1 MIRNYFKTA
10 LRSLLKN
17 KGFTFINILGLALGL
32 AICLLITFYV
42 VDELSYDRYNT
53 YHERI
58 YRVNTDLKYSGTLT
72 EYAITAIPVANV
84 LKTEF
89 PEVET
94 AVRITPALNI
104 RFKKGDEIV
113 REDGATF
120 YSEPNIFDVFTL
132 PLLSG
137 DAKTAL
143 KEPNSVVITE
153 SIAQKYFNRTNV
165 VGQTL
170 FLVTSGASFKIT
182 GVMKNMPAQ
191 SHFRANFLLATDH
204 PINNDAPWNRLTAF
218 ATYVLLKPN
227 ANISQLESKLNAEMQ
242 KGLKGSSTMNYS
254 KFSSGGNYFKLSLI
268 PVTDIHL
275 KSNRV
280 MELGTNGN
288 GQYVYIF
295 SAVAIFILLLACI
308 NFMNLSTARS
318 ANRAREVGVRKVLG
332 SSRKHLIFQ
341 FLAESLI
348 VTFVAAIIAVLTALI
363 LLPLFNHL
371 SNKQLAIN
379 LQTIT
384 WLLPALLS
392 IVIIVGVLAGSYP
405 AFFLSAFQPI
415 NVLKGKIS
423 MGFKGGTFRSTLV
436 VFQFSISIFLV
447 IGTLVIY
454 NQLNYIQNKDLGFN
468 RNQVLILNNVNTLEH
483 PELLKQQIKQL
494 PGVVNATL
502 TSFLP
507 TANNKILNYVS
518 PGEKRGQSTQFWKID
533 EDYLNTMGMQ
543 IKAGRG
549 FSWQFKT
556 DSTAMVINE
565 TAAKVFGYGNDAIG
579 KTITTGMAK
588 DLKKYHVIGVVKDFN
603 FSSLRNNVTPLV
615 MTLDNDWLARLSIRV
630 NTQNLPALM
639 SGIEK
644 TWKTIAPNE
653 HFDYSFM
660 DADFDAL
667 YRTEQRMG
675 QLFILF
681 TGLAIAIACLGLFG
695 LAAYAAEQRNREIG
709 IRKVLG
715 ASITTIVTM
724 LSRDFVR
731 LVVISFVIAAPLAW
745 LTMSKWLQSFA
756 YRQNIQWWVVILAGM
771 GAVLIAFATI
781 SLQSFRAASGN
792 PVESLRNGD

>member
-1 MIRNYFKTA
+1 MLRNYFKTA

-17 KGFTFINILGLALGL
+17 KGFTFINIIGLALGL

-42 VDELSYDRYNT
+42 TDELSYDQYNVK
-53 YHERI
+53 HERI
-58 YRVNTDLKYSGTLT
+58 YRVNTDLKFSGTLT

-84 LKTEF
+84 LKTEC

-94 AVRITPALNI
+94 AVRVTPALNI

-113 REDGATF
+113 REDGTTF

-143 KEPNSVVITE
+143 KEPNTVVIAE
-153 SIAQKYFNRTNV
+153 SMAKKYFNRSNV
-165 VGQTL
+165 IGQTL
-170 FLVTSGASFKIT
+170 FLVTSGTSLKIT
-182 GVMKNMPAQ
+182 GVMKDMPVQ

-227 ANISQLESKLNAEMQ
+227 ANINRLESKLNAEMQ
-242 KGLKGSSTMNYS
+242 EGLKGSSTMNYS
-254 KFSSGGNYFKLSLI
+254 KFRSGGNYFKLSLM

-275 KSNRV
+275 KSNRI
-280 MELGTNGN
+280 MELGANGN
-288 GQYVYIF
+288 SQYVYIF

-318 ANRAREVGVRKVLG
+318 ASRAREVGVRKVLG

-348 VTFVAAIIAVLTALI
+348 ITFVAAVIAVFAAWA

-371 SNKQLAIN
+371 SNKQLVIN
-379 LQTIT
+379 AQTAT

-392 IVIIVGVLAGSYP
+392 IVVIVGVLAGSYP

-423 MGFKGGTFRSTLV
+423 TGFKGGTFRSTLV

-454 NQLNYIQNKDLGFN
+454 NQLNYIQNKNLGFN

-483 PELLKQQIKQL
+483 PELLKQEIKKL
-494 PGVVNATL
+494 PGVINATL

-507 TANNKILNYVS
+507 TANNKVLNYVS
-518 PGEKRGQSTQFWKID
+518 PGGKEGQSTQFWKID
-533 EDYLNTMGMQ
+533 EDYISTMGMQ
-543 IKAGRG
+543 IKNGRG
-549 FSWQFKT
+549 FSGEFRT

-579 KTITTGMAK
+579 KTINTGTAK

-603 FSSLRNNVTPLV
+603 FSSLHDNVTPLV
-615 MTLDNDWLARLSIRV
+615 MVLDNDWLARLSIRI
-630 NTQNLPALM
+630 NTHNLPILM
-639 SGIEK
+639 TGIEK

-653 HFDYSFM
+653 HFEYSFM

-675 QLFILF
+675 QLFIIF

-715 ASITTIVTM
+715 ASIAAIVTM
-724 LSRDFVR
+724 LSKDFVR
-731 LVVISFVIAAPLAW
+731 LVAMSFLIAAPLAW
-745 LTMSKWLQSFA
+745 LTMNKWLQGFA
-756 YRQNIQWWVVILAGM
+756 YRQDIQWWVVILAGA
-771 GAVLIAFATI
+771 GAVVIAFVTI
-781 SLQSFRAASGN
+781 SLQSFRAAAAN
-792 PVESLRNGD
+792 PVESLRVSD

>member
-10 LRSLLKN
+10 FRSLLKN

-53 YHERI
+53 KHERV
-58 YRVNTDLKYSGTLT
+58 YRVNTDLKFSGTLT

-84 LKTEF
+84 LKTEC

-113 REDGATF
+113 REDGSTF

-143 KEPNSVVITE
+143 KEPNTVVIAE
-153 SIAQKYFNRTNV
+153 SMAQKYFNRVNV

-170 FLVTSGASFKIT
+170 FLVTSSTPLKIT
-182 GVMKNMPAQ
+182 GVMKDMPVQ
-191 SHFRANFLLATDH
+191 SHFRANFLLSAG
-204 PINNDAPWNRLTAF
+204 PVSNDAPWNRLTAF

-227 ANISQLESKLNAEMQ
+227 SNVPRLESKLNAVMKE
-242 KGLKGSSTMNYS
+242 GLKGSSTMNYS
-254 KFSSGGNYFKLSLI
+254 KFTAGGNYFKLSLM

-280 MELGTNGN
+280 MELGANGN
-288 GQYVYIF
+288 SQYVYIF
-295 SAVAIFILLLACI
+295 AAVAIFILLLACI

-332 SSRKHLIFQ
+332 SSRSHLIFQ

-348 VTFVAAIIAVLTALI
+348 VTFAAAVIAILAAWA

-379 LQTIT
+379 AQTAT
-384 WLLPALLS
+384 WILPALLS
-392 IVIIVGVLAGSYP
+392 IVIIVGILAGSYP

-423 MGFKGGTFRSTLV
+423 TGFKGGAFRSTLV

-483 PELLKQQIKQL
+483 PELLKQEIKKL

-507 TANNKILNYVS
+507 TANNKVLNYVS
-518 PGEKRGQSTQFWKID
+518 PGEKQEGQSTQFWKID
-533 EDYLNTMGMQ
+533 EDYIGTMGMQ
-543 IKAGRG
+543 MKTGRG
-549 FSWQFKT
+549 FSGEFRT

-565 TAAKVFGYGNDAIG
+565 TAAKVFGYGDNANG
-579 KTITTGMAK
+579 KTITTGTAK

-603 FSSLRNNVTPLV
+603 FSSLRDNVTPLV

-630 NTQNLPALM
+630 NTHNLPALM
-639 SGIEK
+639 AGIEK

-675 QLFILF
+675 QLFITF
-681 TGLAIAIACLGLFG
+681 TGLAIVIACLGLFG

-715 ASITTIVTM
+715 ASITAIVTM
-724 LSRDFVR
+724 LSKDFVK
-731 LVVISFVIAAPLAW
+731 LVIISFAIAAPLAW
-745 LTMSKWLQSFA
+745 LTMNKWLQGFA
-756 YRQNIQWWVVILAGM
+756 YRQNIQWWMVILAGS
-771 GAVLIAFATI
+771 GAILIAFATI
-781 SLQSFRAASGN
+781 SLQSFRAAAAN
-792 PVESLRNGD
+792 PVQSLRDGD

>member
-1 MIRNYFKTA
+1 MIGNYFKTA

-53 YHERI
+53 KYERI
-58 YRVNTDLKYSGTLT
+58 YRVNTDLKFSGTLT
-72 EYAITAIPVANV
+72 QYAITAIPVANV
-84 LKTEF
+84 LKTEC
-89 PEVET
+89 PEVEN
-94 AVRITPALNI
+94 AVRVTPALNI

-113 REDGATF
+113 REDGTTF
-120 YSEPNIFDVFTL
+120 YSEPNIFEVFTL

-143 KEPNSVVITE
+143 KEPNTVVIAE
-153 SIAQKYFNRTNV
+153 SMAKKYFNRINV

-170 FLVTSGASFKIT
+170 FLVTSGTSLKIT
-182 GVMKNMPAQ
+182 GVMKDMPVQ
-191 SHFRANFLLATDH
+191 SHFKANFFLAAS
-204 PINNDAPWNRLTAF
+204 PVNNDAPWNRLTAF

-227 ANISQLESKLNAEMQ
+227 TNISRLESKLNAEMQ
-242 KGLKGSSTMNYS
+242 EGLKGSSSMNYS
-254 KFSSGGNYFKLSLI
+254 KFTAGGNYFKLSLM

-280 MELGTNGN
+280 MELGANGN
-288 GQYVYIF
+288 SLYIYIF
-295 SAVAIFILLLACI
+295 GAVAVFILLLACI

-332 SSRKHLIFQ
+332 SSRSHLIFQ

-348 VTFVAAIIAVLTALI
+348 VTFVAAIIALLTAWA
-363 LLPLFNHL
+363 LLSLFNHL

-379 LQTIT
+379 GQTLI
-384 WLLPALLS
+384 WLFPALLS
-392 IVIIVGVLAGSYP
+392 IVMVIGILAGSYP

-415 NVLKGKIS
+415 NVLKGKVS
-423 MGFKGGTFRSTLV
+423 TGFKGAAFRSTLV

-468 RNQVLILNNVNTLEH
+468 RNQVLVLNNVNTLEH
-483 PELLKQQIKQL
+483 PELLKQEIKKL

-507 TANNKILNYVS
+507 TANNKVLNYVS
-518 PGEKRGQSTQFWKID
+518 PGGKEGQSTQFWKID
-533 EDYLNTMGMQ
+533 EDYISTMGMQ
-543 IKAGRG
+543 MKTGRG
-549 FSWQFKT
+549 FSGEFRT

-565 TAAKVFGYGNDAIG
+565 TAANVFGYSNDAIG
-579 KTITTGMAK
+579 KTITTGTATN
-588 DLKKYHVIGVVKDFN
+588 LKKYHVIGVVKDFN
-603 FSSLRNNVTPLV
+603 FSSLRDNVTPLV

-630 NTQNLPALM
+630 NTHNLPSLM
-639 SGIEK
+639 TRIEK

-660 DADFDAL
+660 DVDFDAL

-715 ASITTIVTM
+715 ASITAIVTM
-724 LSRDFVR
+724 LSKDFVK
-731 LVVISFVIAAPLAW
+731 LVIISFAIATPLAW
-745 LTMSKWLQSFA
+745 LTMNKWLQGFA
-756 YRQNIQWWVVILAGM
+756 YRQNIQWWVVISAGS
-771 GAVLIAFATI
+771 GAVFIALATI
-781 SLQSFRAASGN
+781 SLQSFRAAAAN
-792 PVESLRNGD
+792 PVESLRSGD

>member
-17 KGFTFINILGLALGL
+17 KVFTFINILGLALGL

-42 VDELSYDRYNT
+42 IDELSYDRYNT
-53 YHERI
+53 KYERI
-58 YRVNTDLKYSGTLT
+58 YRVNTDLKFSGTLT
-72 EYAITAIPVANV
+72 QYAITAIPVANV
-84 LKTEF
+84 LKAEC

-132 PLLSG
+132 PLLLG

-143 KEPNSVVITE
+143 KEPNTVVIAE
-153 SIAQKYFNRTNV
+153 SMAKKYFDRTDV

-170 FLVTSGASFKIT
+170 FLVTSGTSLKIT
-182 GVMKNMPAQ
+182 GVMKDMPVQ
-191 SHFRANFLLATDH
+191 SHFRANFLLAASQV
-204 PINNDAPWNRLTAF
+204 NNDAPWNRLTAF

-227 ANISQLESKLNAEMQ
+227 TNISRLEAKLNTEMQ
-242 KGLKGSSTMNYS
+242 EGLKGLSSMDYS
-254 KFSSGGNYFKLSLI
+254 KFKKGGNYFKLSLM

-280 MELGTNGN
+280 MELGANGN

-295 SAVAIFILLLACI
+295 AAVAVFILLLACI

-332 SSRKHLIFQ
+332 SSRSHLIFQ

-348 VTFVAAIIAVLTALI
+348 VTFVAAIIAVLAAWA

-379 LQTIT
+379 GQTLI
-384 WLLPALLS
+384 WLFPALLS
-392 IVIIVGVLAGSYP
+392 IVMVVGILAGSYP

-415 NVLKGKIS
+415 NVLKGKVS
-423 MGFKGGTFRSTLV
+423 TGFKGGAFRSTLV

-468 RNQVLILNNVNTLEH
+468 RNQVLILDNVNTLEH
-483 PELLKQQIKQL
+483 PELLKQEIKKL

-507 TANNKILNYVS
+507 TANNKVLNYVS
-518 PGEKRGQSTQFWKID
+518 PGGKEGQSTQFWKID
-533 EDYLNTMGMQ
+533 EDYISTMGMQ
-543 IKAGRG
+543 MKAGRG
-549 FSWQFKT
+549 FSGEFRT

-565 TAAKVFGYGNDAIG
+565 TAAKVFGYDNDAIG
-579 KTITTGMAK
+579 KTITTGTVTNQ
-588 DLKKYHVIGVVKDFN
+588 KKYHVIGVIKDFN
-603 FSSLRNNVTPLV
+603 FSSLRDNVTPLV
-615 MTLDNDWLARLSIRV
+615 MTLDNDWLARLSVRI
-630 NTQNLPALM
+630 NTHNLPTLM
-639 SGIEK
+639 SHIEK

-675 QLFILF
+675 QLFITF
-681 TGLAIAIACLGLFG
+681 TGLAIVIACLGLFG

-715 ASITTIVTM
+715 ASITVIVTM
-724 LSRDFVR
+724 LSKDFVK
-731 LVVISFVIAAPLAW
+731 LVIISFAIAAPLAW
-745 LTMSKWLQSFA
+745 LTMNKWLQGFA
-756 YRQNIQWWVVILAGM
+756 YRQNIQWWVMMLAGS
-771 GAVLIAFATI
+771 GAVFIALATI
-781 SLQSFRAASGN
+781 SLQSFRAAAAN
-792 PVESLRNGD
+792 PVESLRDGD

>member
-53 YHERI
+53 KHERI
-58 YRVNTDLKYSGTLT
+58 YRVNTDLKFSGTLT

-84 LKTEF
+84 LKTKY

-137 DAKTAL
+137 DTKTAL
-143 KEPNSVVITE
+143 KEPNSVVIAE
-153 SIAQKYFNRTNV
+153 SMAKKYFNRTNV
-165 VGQTL
+165 LGQTL
-170 FLVTSGASFKIT
+170 LLVTTGASLKIT
-182 GVMKNMPAQ
+182 GIMKDMPAQ

-227 ANISQLESKLNAEMQ
+227 ASISHLESKLNAEMQ
-242 KGLKGSSTMNYS
+242 DGLKGSSTMNYS
-254 KFSSGGNYFKLSLI
+254 KFTSGGNYFKLSLI

-280 MELGTNGN
+280 MELGANGN
-288 GQYVYIF
+288 SQYVYIF

-348 VTFVAAIIAVLTALI
+348 VTFVAAVIAVFAAWA

-379 LQTIT
+379 MQTIT

-392 IVIIVGVLAGSYP
+392 IVVIVGVLAGSYP

-415 NVLKGKIS
+415 NVLKGKVS
-423 MGFKGGTFRSTLV
+423 TGFKGGAFRSTLV

-483 PELLKQQIKQL
+483 PELLKQEIKRL

-507 TANNKILNYVS
+507 TANNKVLNYVS
-518 PGEKRGQSTQFWKID
+518 PGEKEGQSTQFWKID
-533 EDYLNTMGMQ
+533 EDYINTMGMQ
-543 IKAGRG
+543 MKNGRG
-549 FSWQFKT
+549 FSGEFKT

-579 KTITTGMAK
+579 KTITTGTPK

-603 FSSLRNNVTPLV
+603 FSSLRDNVTPLV
-615 MTLDNDWLARLSIRV
+615 MALDNDWLARLSIRV
-630 NTQNLPALM
+630 NTHNLPALM
-639 SGIEK
+639 AQIEK
-644 TWKTIAPNE
+644 TWKTIVPNE

-660 DADFDAL
+660 DVDFDAL

-675 QLFILF
+675 QLFVLF

-715 ASITTIVTM
+715 ASIAAIVTM
-724 LSRDFVR
+724 LSKDFVR
-731 LVVISFVIAAPLAW
+731 LVIISFVIAAPLAW
-745 LTMSKWLQSFA
+745 LTMNKWLQGFA
-756 YRQNIQWWVVILAGM
+756 YRQDIQWWVVILAGA
-771 GAVLIAFATI
+771 GAVVIAFATI
-781 SLQSFRAASGN
+781 SLQSFRAASAN
-792 PVESLRNGD
+792 PVESLRVSD

>member
-17 KGFTFINILGLALGL
+17 KVFTFINILGLALGL

-42 VDELSYDRYNT
+42 IDELSYDRYNT
-53 YHERI
+53 KYERI
-58 YRVNTDLKYSGTLT
+58 YRVNTDLKFSGTLT
-72 EYAITAIPVANV
+72 QYAITAIPVANV
-84 LKTEF
+84 LKAEC

-132 PLLSG
+132 PLLLG

-143 KEPNSVVITE
+143 KEPNTVVIAE
-153 SIAQKYFNRTNV
+153 SMAKKYFDRTDV

-170 FLVTSGASFKIT
+170 FLVTSGTSLKIT
-182 GVMKNMPAQ
+182 GVMKDMPVQ
-191 SHFRANFLLATDH
+191 SHFRANFLLAASQV
-204 PINNDAPWNRLTAF
+204 NNDAPWNRLTAF

-227 ANISQLESKLNAEMQ
+227 TNISRLEAKLNTEMQ
-242 KGLKGSSTMNYS
+242 EGLKGSSSMDYS
-254 KFSSGGNYFKLSLI
+254 KFKKGGNYFKLSLM

-280 MELGTNGN
+280 MELGANGN

-295 SAVAIFILLLACI
+295 AAVAVFILLLACI

-332 SSRKHLIFQ
+332 SSRSHLIFQ

-348 VTFVAAIIAVLTALI
+348 VTFVAAIIAVLAAWA

-379 LQTIT
+379 GQTLI
-384 WLLPALLS
+384 WLFPALLS
-392 IVIIVGVLAGSYP
+392 IVMVVGILAGSYP

-415 NVLKGKIS
+415 NVLKGKVS
-423 MGFKGGTFRSTLV
+423 TGFKGGAFRSTLV

-468 RNQVLILNNVNTLEH
+468 RNQVLILDNVNTLEH
-483 PELLKQQIKQL
+483 PELLKQEIKKL

-507 TANNKILNYVS
+507 TANNKVLNYVS
-518 PGEKRGQSTQFWKID
+518 PGGKEGQSTQFWKID
-533 EDYLNTMGMQ
+533 EDYISTMGMQ
-543 IKAGRG
+543 MKAGRG
-549 FSWQFKT
+549 FSGEFRT

-565 TAAKVFGYGNDAIG
+565 TAAKVFGYDNDAIG
-579 KTITTGMAK
+579 KTITTGTVTNQ
-588 DLKKYHVIGVVKDFN
+588 KKYHVIGVIKDFN
-603 FSSLRNNVTPLV
+603 FSSLRDNVTPLV
-615 MTLDNDWLARLSIRV
+615 MTLDNDWLARLSVRI
-630 NTQNLPALM
+630 NTHNLPTLM
-639 SGIEK
+639 SHIEK

-675 QLFILF
+675 ELFITF
-681 TGLAIAIACLGLFG
+681 TGLAIVIACLGLFG

-715 ASITTIVTM
+715 ASITVIVTM
-724 LSRDFVR
+724 LSKDFVK
-731 LVVISFVIAAPLAW
+731 LVIISFAIAAPLAW
-745 LTMSKWLQSFA
+745 LTMNKWLQGFA
-756 YRQNIQWWVVILAGM
+756 YRQNIQWWVMMLAGS
-771 GAVLIAFATI
+771 GAVFIALVTI
-781 SLQSFRAASGN
+781 SLQSFRAAAAN
-792 PVESLRNGD
+792 PVESLRDGD

>member
-17 KGFTFINILGLALGL
+17 KGFTFLNILGLALGL

-42 VDELSYDRYNT
+42 VDELSYDRYNIK
-53 YHERI
+53 HDRI
-58 YRVNTDLKYSGTLT
+58 YRVNTDLKYSGTIT
-72 EYAITAIPVANV
+72 NYAITAIPVANV
-84 LKTEF
+84 LKTEC

-120 YSEPNIFDVFTL
+120 YCEPNVFDVFTL

-143 KEPNSVVITE
+143 KEPNSVVISE
-153 SIAQKYFNRTNV
+153 SIAQKYFNRSNV

-170 FLVTSGASFKIT
+170 FLVTDSTSHKIT
-182 GVMKNMPAQ
+182 GVMRDMPMQ
-191 SHFRANFLLATDH
+191 SHFRANFLLATGH
-204 PINNDAPWNRLTAF
+204 PVQNNNLWNKLTAF
-218 ATYVLLKPN
+218 ATYVLVKPN
-227 ANISQLESKLNAEMQ
+227 ANTNLLESKLNAEMQ
-242 KGLKGSSTMNYS
+242 KGLKGSSTMNYA
-254 KFSSGGNYFKLSLI
+254 KFTSGGNYFKLSLI

-280 MELGTNGN
+280 MELGANGN
-288 GQYVYIF
+288 SQYVYIF
-295 SAVAIFILLLACI
+295 AAVAVFILLLACI

-348 VTFVAAIIAVLTALI
+348 VTFAASIIAVMTAWV

-371 SNKQLAIN
+371 SNKQLVIN

-392 IVIIVGVLAGSYP
+392 LVIIVGVLAGSYP

-423 MGFKGGTFRSTLV
+423 TGFKGGAFRNTLV

-454 NQLNYIQNKDLGFN
+454 NQLNYIRNKDLGFN

-483 PELLKQQIKQL
+483 PDLLKREIKQL

-518 PGEKRGQSTQFWKID
+518 PGEKEGQSTQFWKID
-533 EDYLNTMGMQ
+533 EDYISTMGMQ
-543 IKAGRG
+543 MKTGRA
-549 FSWQFKT
+549 FSEQFKT

-565 TAAKVFGYGNDAIG
+565 TAAKIFGYGNDAIG
-579 KTITTGMAK
+579 KTITTGGAK

-603 FSSLRNNVTPLV
+603 FSSLRDNVTPLV

-630 NTQNLPALM
+630 NTHNLPALM
-639 SGIEK
+639 AQIEK
-644 TWKTIAPNE
+644 TWKAIAPNE
-653 HFDYSFM
+653 QFEYSFM
-660 DADFDAL
+660 DQDFDAL

-675 QLFILF
+675 NLFIIF
-681 TGLAIAIACLGLFG
+681 TSLSIVIACLGLFG
-695 LAAYAAEQRNREIG
+695 MAAYAAEQRNKEIG

-715 ASITTIVTM
+715 ASVSAIVRM
-724 LSRDFVR
+724 LSFDFVK
-731 LVVISFVIAAPLAW
+731 LVIISFLVAAPLAF
-745 LTMSKWLQSFA
+745 LAMHQWLQGFA
-756 YRQNIQWWVVILAGM
+756 YRQNIQWWVIVLAGA
-771 GAVLIAFATI
+771 GAVVITFVTI
-781 SLQSFRAASGN
+781 SAQSFKAAMSN
-792 PVESLRNGD
+792 PVDSLKNE

>member
-10 LRSLLKN
+10 FRSLLKN

-53 YHERI
+53 KHERV
-58 YRVNTDLKYSGTLT
+58 YRVNTDLKFSGTLT

-84 LKTEF
+84 LKTEC

-94 AVRITPALNI
+94 AVRVTPALNI

-113 REDGATF
+113 REDGSTF
-120 YSEPNIFDVFTL
+120 YSEPNIFDVFSL
-132 PLLSG
+132 PLLFG

-143 KEPNSVVITE
+143 KEPNTVVIAE
-153 SIAQKYFNRTNV
+153 SMAQKYFNRGNV

-170 FLVTSGASFKIT
+170 FLVTSNTSLKIT
-182 GVMKNMPAQ
+182 GVMKDMPVQ
-191 SHFRANFLLATDH
+191 SHFRANFLLSAG
-204 PINNDAPWNRLTAF
+204 PVSNDAPWNRLTAF
-218 ATYVLLKPN
+218 ATYLLLKPSSN
-227 ANISQLESKLNAEMQ
+227 VPRLESKLNAVMKE
-242 KGLKGSSTMNYS
+242 GLKGSSTMNYS
-254 KFSSGGNYFKLSLI
+254 KFTAGGNYFKLGLM

-280 MELGTNGN
+280 MELGANGN
-288 GQYVYIF
+288 SQYVYIF
-295 SAVAIFILLLACI
+295 AAVAVFILLLACI

-332 SSRKHLIFQ
+332 SSRSHLIFQ

-348 VTFVAAIIAVLTALI
+348 VTFTAAIIAVMAAWA

-371 SNKQLAIN
+371 SNKQLTIN
-379 LQTIT
+379 AQTIT
-384 WLLPALLS
+384 WLLPSLLT
-392 IVIIVGVLAGSYP
+392 IVIIVGILAGSYP

-423 MGFKGGTFRSTLV
+423 TGFKGGAFRSTLV

-454 NQLNYIQNKDLGFN
+454 NQLNYIRNKDLGFN

-483 PELLKQQIKQL
+483 PELLKQEIKKL
-494 PGVVNATL
+494 SGVVNATL

-507 TANNKILNYVS
+507 TANNKVLNYVS
-518 PGEKRGQSTQFWKID
+518 PGEKKEGQSTQFWKID
-533 EDYLNTMGMQ
+533 EDYIGTMGMQ
-543 IKAGRG
+543 MKTGRG
-549 FSWQFKT
+549 FSGEFRT
-556 DSTAMVINE
+556 DSTGMIINE
-565 TAAKVFGYGNDAIG
+565 TAAKVFGYGDNAIG
-579 KTITTGMAK
+579 KTVTTGIAK
-588 DLKKYHVIGVVKDFN
+588 DIKKYHVIGVVKDFN
-603 FSSLRNNVTPLV
+603 FSSLRDNVTPLV
-615 MTLDNDWLARLSIRV
+615 MALDNDWLARLSIRV
-630 NTQNLPALM
+630 NTHNLPALM
-639 SGIEK
+639 AGIEK
-644 TWKTIAPNE
+644 KWKTIAPNE

-675 QLFILF
+675 QLFITF
-681 TGLAIAIACLGLFG
+681 TSLAIVIACLGLFG
-695 LAAYAAEQRNREIG
+695 LAAYAAEQRNREIS

-715 ASITTIVTM
+715 ASITAIVTM
-724 LSRDFVR
+724 LSKDFVK
-731 LVVISFVIAAPLAW
+731 LVIISFAIAAPLAW
-745 LTMSKWLQSFA
+745 LTMNKWLQGFA
-756 YRQNIQWWVVILAGM
+756 YRQNIQWWMVILAGS
-771 GAVLIAFATI
+771 GAILIAFATI
-781 SLQSFRAASGN
+781 SIQSFRAAAAN
-792 PVESLRNGD
+792 PVQSLRDGD

>member
-42 VDELSYDRYNT
+42 IDELSYDRYNSK
-53 YHERI
+53 HDRI
-58 YRVNTDLKYSGTLT
+58 YRVNTDLKFSGTLT

-84 LKTEF
+84 LKTEC

-132 PLLSG
+132 PLLTG

-153 SIAQKYFNRTNV
+153 SIAKKYFNRVDV

-170 FLVTSGASFKIT
+170 FLVTDSTSHKIT
-182 GVMKNMPAQ
+182 GVMKDMPAQ
-191 SHFRANFLLATDH
+191 SHFRANFLLAAG
-204 PINNDAPWNRLTAF
+204 PISNDAPWNRLTAF

-227 ANISQLESKLNAEMQ
+227 TGTKNLEAKLNAAMQ

-254 KFSSGGNYFKLSLI
+254 KFTSGGNYFKLNLM

-280 MELGTNGN
+280 MELGANGN
-288 GQYVYIF
+288 GEYVYIF
-295 SAVAIFILLLACI
+295 SAVAVFILLLACI

-332 SSRKHLIFQ
+332 SSRGHLIFQ

-348 VTFVAAIIAVLTALI
+348 VTFVAAIIAVLAAWA

-379 LQTIT
+379 TQTIS

-415 NVLKGKIS
+415 NVLKGKIAT
-423 MGFKGGTFRSTLV
+423 GFKGGVFRSTLV

-454 NQLNYIQNKDLGFN
+454 NQLSYIQNKDLGFN
-468 RNQVLILNNVNTLEH
+468 RNQVLILNNVNTLGH
-483 PELLKQQIKQL
+483 PEILKQEIKQL

-507 TANNKILNYVS
+507 TANNKVLSYVS
-518 PGEKRGQSTQFWKID
+518 PGEKEGQSTQFWKID
-533 EDYLNTMGMQ
+533 EDYISTMGMQ
-543 IKAGRG
+543 MKTGRA
-549 FSWQFKT
+549 FSGEFKT
-556 DSTAMVINE
+556 DSLAMVINE
-565 TAAKVFGYGNDAIG
+565 TAAKVFGYGNNPIG
-579 KTITTGMAK
+579 KTITTGMGK
-588 DLKKYHVIGVVKDFN
+588 DVKKYHVIGVVKDFN
-603 FSSLRNNVTPLV
+603 FSSLRDNVTPLV
-615 MTLDNDWLARLSIRV
+615 MALDNDWLARLSIRV
-630 NTQNLPALM
+630 NTHNLPALM
-639 SGIEK
+639 ARIEK
-644 TWKTIAPNE
+644 TWKNIAPNE
-653 HFDYSFM
+653 HFEYSFM

-695 LAAYAAEQRNREIG
+695 LAAYAAEQRTREIG

-715 ASITTIVTM
+715 ASVAAIVGM
-724 LSRDFVR
+724 LSKDFIR
-731 LVVISFVIAAPLAW
+731 LVVISFLVAAPLAW
-745 LTMSKWLQSFA
+745 LAMSKWLQGFA
-756 YRQNIQWWVVILAGM
+756 YRDNIQWWVVLLAGA
-771 GAVLIAFATI
+771 GALFIAFATI
-781 SLQSFRAASGN
+781 GLQSFKAAGTN
-792 PVESLRNGD
+792 PVESLRSGD

>member
-53 YHERI
+53 KHERI
-58 YRVNTDLKYSGTLT
+58 YRVNTDLKFSGTLT

-84 LKTEF
+84 LKTKC

-143 KEPNSVVITE
+143 KEPNSVVIAE
-153 SIAQKYFNRTNV
+153 SIAKKYFNQTNV

-170 FLVTSGASFKIT
+170 LLVTTGTSLKIT
-182 GVMKNMPAQ
+182 GVMKDMPAQ

-218 ATYVLLKPN
+218 VTYVLLKPN
-227 ANISQLESKLNAEMQ
+227 ANINRLESKLNAEMQ
-242 KGLKGSSTMNYS
+242 NGLKGSSTMNYN
-254 KFSSGGNYFKLSLI
+254 KFASGGNYFKLSLM

-280 MELGTNGN
+280 MELGANGN
-288 GQYVYIF
+288 NQYVYIF
-295 SAVAIFILLLACI
+295 SAVAAFILLLACI

-348 VTFVAAIIAVLTALI
+348 VTFVAAIIAVFAAWA

-379 LQTIT
+379 AQTVT
-384 WLLPALLS
+384 WLLPVLLS
-392 IVIIVGVLAGSYP
+392 IVVIVGVLAGSYP

-415 NVLKGKIS
+415 HVLKGKVS
-423 MGFKGGTFRSTLV
+423 TGFKGGTFRSTLV

-483 PELLKQQIKQL
+483 PELLKQEIKRL

-507 TANNKILNYVS
+507 TANNKVLSYVS
-518 PGEKRGQSTQFWKID
+518 PGEKEGQSTQFWKID
-533 EDYLNTMGMQ
+533 EDYISTMGMQ
-543 IKAGRG
+543 MKNGRG
-549 FSWQFKT
+549 FSGEFKT

-579 KTITTGMAK
+579 KTITTGTAK
-588 DLKKYHVIGVVKDFN
+588 DLKKYHVIGVVRDFN
-603 FSSLRNNVTPLV
+603 FSSLRDNVTPLV

-630 NTQNLPALM
+630 NTHNLPALM
-639 SGIEK
+639 AQIEK

-715 ASITTIVTM
+715 ASIAAIVTM
-724 LSRDFVR
+724 LSKDFVR
-731 LVVISFVIAAPLAW
+731 LVIISFIIAAPLAW
-745 LTMSKWLQSFA
+745 LIMSKWLQGFA
-756 YRQNIQWWVVILAGM
+756 YRQDIQWWVMILAGI
-771 GAVLIAFATI
+771 GAVVIAFATI
-781 SLQSFRAASGN
+781 SLQSFRAASAN
-792 PVESLRNGD
+792 PVKSLRVSD

>member
-17 KGFTFINILGLALGL
+17 KSFTFINILGLALGL

-53 YHERI
+53 KHERI

-84 LKTEF
+84 LKTNF

-104 RFKKGDEIV
+104 RFKKGEEIV
-113 REDGATF
+113 KEDGATF
-120 YSEPNIFDVFTL
+120 YCEPNIFDVFTL
-132 PLLSG
+132 PMLAG

-153 SIAQKYFNRTNV
+153 SIAKKYFNRTNV

-170 FLVTSGASFKIT
+170 FLVTDSTSHKIT
-182 GVMKNMPAQ
+182 GVMRDMPVQ
-191 SHFRANFLLATDH
+191 SHFRANFLFATNH
-204 PINNDAPWNRLTAF
+204 PINDDAPWNRITAF

-227 ANISQLESKLNAEMQ
+227 ADAANVESKLNKELQ
-242 KGLKGSSTMNYS
+242 DGLKGSATLNYN
-254 KFSSGGNYFKLSLI
+254 KFKSSGNYFRLNLM

-332 SSRKHLIFQ
+332 SSRKHLVFQ

-348 VTFVAAIIAVLTALI
+348 VTFVAAIIAVLAAWA

-371 SNKQLAIN
+371 SNKQLTIN
-379 LQTIT
+379 LQTVT
-384 WLLPALLS
+384 WLFPALLS
-392 IVIIVGVLAGSYP
+392 IVIIVGILAGSYP

-423 MGFKGGTFRSTLV
+423 TGFKGGAFRSTLV

-454 NQLNYIQNKDLGFN
+454 NQLKYIQNKDLGFN
-468 RNQVLILNNVNTLEH
+468 RNQVVILNNVNTLDH

-507 TANNKILNYVS
+507 TANNKVLNFVS
-518 PGEKRGQSTQFWKID
+518 PGEKEGHSTQFWKID
-533 EDYLNTMGMQ
+533 KDYISTMGMRM
-543 IKAGRG
+543 KAGRG
-549 FSWQFKT
+549 FSGEFRT
-556 DSTAMVINE
+556 DSLAMVINE
-565 TAAKVFGYGNDAIG
+565 TAAKTFGYGDNPIG
-579 KTITTGMAK
+579 KTITTGMGK

-603 FSSLRNNVTPLV
+603 FSSLRDNVTPLV

-630 NTQNLPALM
+630 STHNLPALM
-639 SGIEK
+639 TRIEK

-675 QLFILF
+675 QLFTIF

-695 LAAYAAEQRNREIG
+695 LAAYAAEQRNREIS

-715 ASITTIVTM
+715 ASITSIVSM
-724 LSRDFVR
+724 LSKDFIK
-731 LVVISFVIAAPLAW
+731 LVIVSFVIATPLAW
-745 LTMSKWLQSFA
+745 IIMNKWLQGFA
-756 YRQNIQWWVVILAGM
+756 YRQNINWWVVILAGT
-771 GAVLIAFATI
+771 GAVLIAFTTI
-781 SLQSFRAASGN
+781 SLQSFRAATAN
-792 PVESLRNGD
+792 PVESLRGGD

>member
-17 KGFTFINILGLALGL
+17 KGFTFINIIGLALGL
-32 AICLLITFYV
+32 TICLLITFYV

-53 YHERI
+53 KHERV
-58 YRVNTDLKYSGTLT
+58 YRVNTDLKFSGTLT

-84 LKTEF
+84 LKTKY
-89 PEVET
+89 PEVEI

-113 REDGATF
+113 REDGTTF

-137 DAKTAL
+137 DTKTAL
-143 KEPNSVVITE
+143 KEPNTVVIAE
-153 SIAQKYFNRTNV
+153 SMAKKYFNRTNV
-165 VGQTL
+165 IGQTL
-170 FLVTSGASFKIT
+170 LLVTTGTSLKIT
-182 GVMKNMPAQ
+182 GVMKDMPAQ
-191 SHFRANFLLATDH
+191 SHFRANFLLAAS
-204 PINNDAPWNRLTAF
+204 PVNNDAPWNRLTAF

-227 ANISQLESKLNAEMQ
+227 TNIPRLESKLNAEMQ
-242 KGLKGSSTMNYS
+242 EGLKGSSSMDYA
-254 KFSSGGNYFKLSLI
+254 KFKAGGNYFKLNLM

-275 KSNRV
+275 KSNRA
-280 MELGTNGN
+280 MELGANGN
-288 GQYVYIF
+288 NQYVYIF
-295 SAVAIFILLLACI
+295 SAVAVFILLLACI

-332 SSRKHLIFQ
+332 SSRSHLIFQ
-341 FLAESLI
+341 FLAESLV
-348 VTFVAAIIAVLTALI
+348 VTFVAAIIAVLTAWA

-371 SNKQLAIN
+371 SNKQLYISA
-379 LQTIT
+379 QTII
-384 WLLPALLS
+384 WIFPALLS
-392 IVIIVGVLAGSYP
+392 IVIIVGILAGSYP

-415 NVLKGKIS
+415 NVLKGKVSTGFRGS
-423 MGFKGGTFRSTLV
+423 MFRSTLV

-447 IGTLVIY
+447 IDTLAIY

-483 PELLKQQIKQL
+483 PELLKQEIKKL

-507 TANNKILNYVS
+507 TANNKVLNYVS
-518 PGEKRGQSTQFWKID
+518 PGGKEGQSTQFWKID
-533 EDYLNTMGMQ
+533 EDYINTMGMQ
-543 IKAGRG
+543 MKAGRG
-549 FSWQFKT
+549 FSDQFKT

-565 TAAKVFGYGNDAIG
+565 TAAKVFSYGNDAIG

-603 FSSLRNNVTPLV
+603 FSSLRDNVTPLV
-615 MTLDNDWLARLSIRV
+615 MVLDNDWLARLSIRI
-630 NTQNLPALM
+630 NTHNLPTLM
-639 SGIEK
+639 TRIEK

-653 HFDYSFM
+653 HFDFSFM

-667 YRTEQRMG
+667 YRTEQRTG
-675 QLFILF
+675 QLFIIF
-681 TGLAIAIACLGLFG
+681 TGLAMVIACLGLFG

-715 ASITTIVTM
+715 ASIAAIVTM
-724 LSRDFVR
+724 LSKDFVR
-731 LVVISFVIAAPLAW
+731 LVVISFIIAAPLAW
-745 LTMSKWLQSFA
+745 LTMNKWLQSFA
-756 YRQNIQWWVVILAGM
+756 YRQDIQWWVVILAGT
-771 GAVLIAFATI
+771 GAVVIAFATI
-781 SLQSFRAASGN
+781 SLQSLRAASAN
-792 PVESLRNGD
+792 PVESLRSGD

>member
-17 KGFTFINILGLALGL
+17 KVFTFINILGLALGL

-42 VDELSYDRYNT
+42 IDELSYDRYNT
-53 YHERI
+53 KYERI
-58 YRVNTDLKYSGTLT
+58 YRVNTDLKFSGTLT
-72 EYAITAIPVANV
+72 QYAITAIPVANV

-94 AVRITPALNI
+94 AVRISPALNI

-113 REDGATF
+113 REDGTTF
-120 YSEPNIFDVFTL
+120 YSEPNVFDVFTL

-137 DAKTAL
+137 DTKTAL
-143 KEPNSVVITE
+143 KESNSVVIAE
-153 SIAQKYFNRTNV
+153 SMAKKYFNRINV

-170 FLVTSGASFKIT
+170 FLVTSGTSLKIT
-182 GVMKNMPAQ
+182 GVMKDMPPQ
-191 SHFRANFLLATDH
+191 SHFRANFLLARDH
-204 PINNDAPWNRLTAF
+204 PINNAAAWNQLTPF
-218 ATYVLLKPN
+218 ATYALLKTN
-227 ANISQLESKLNAEMQ
+227 ASISQLETKLNTDMQ
-242 KGLKGSSTMNYS
+242 NGLKSSSTMNYS
-254 KFSSGGNYFKLSLI
+254 KFAAGGNYFKLSLM

-280 MELGTNGN
+280 MELGANGN

-295 SAVAIFILLLACI
+295 TAVAVFILLLACI

-332 SSRKHLIFQ
+332 SSRSHLIFQ

-348 VTFVAAIIAVLTALI
+348 VTFVAAIIAVLAAWA

-379 LQTIT
+379 GQTLI
-384 WLLPALLS
+384 WLFPALLS
-392 IVIIVGVLAGSYP
+392 IVMVVGILAGSYP
-405 AFFLSAFQPI
+405 AFFLSAFHPI
-415 NVLKGKIS
+415 NVLKGKVS
-423 MGFKGGTFRSTLV
+423 TGFKGAAFRSTLV

-483 PELLKQQIKQL
+483 PELLKQEIKKL

-507 TANNKILNYVS
+507 TANNKVLNYVT
-518 PGEKRGQSTQFWKID
+518 PGGKEGQSTQFWKID
-533 EDYLNTMGMQ
+533 EDYISTMGMQ
-543 IKAGRG
+543 MKAGRG
-549 FSWQFKT
+549 FSGEFRT

-565 TAAKVFGYGNDAIG
+565 TAAKVFGYDNDAIG
-579 KTITTGMAK
+579 KTITTGAATN
-588 DLKKYHVIGVVKDFN
+588 LKKYHVIGVVKDFN
-603 FSSLRNNVTPLV
+603 FSSLRDNVTPLV
-615 MTLDNDWLARLSIRV
+615 MTLDNDWLARLSVRV
-630 NTQNLPALM
+630 NTHNLPSLM
-639 SGIEK
+639 TRIEK

-715 ASITTIVTM
+715 ASITAIVTM
-724 LSRDFVR
+724 LSKDFVR
-731 LVVISFVIAAPLAW
+731 LVIISFAIAAPLAW
-745 LTMSKWLQSFA
+745 LTMNKWLQGFA
-756 YRQNIQWWVVILAGM
+756 YRQNIQWWVVMLAGS
-771 GAVLIAFATI
+771 GAVFIALATI
-781 SLQSFRAASGN
+781 SLQSFRAAAAN
-792 PVESLRNGD
+792 PVESLRDGD

>member
-10 LRSLLKN
+10 FRSLLKN

-53 YHERI
+53 KHERV
-58 YRVNTDLKYSGTLT
+58 YRVNTDLKFSGTLT
-72 EYAITAIPVANV
+72 EYAVTAIPVANV
-84 LKTEF
+84 LKTEC

-143 KEPNSVVITE
+143 KEPNTVVIAE
-153 SIAQKYFNRTNV
+153 SMAKKYFNRVNV

-170 FLVTSGASFKIT
+170 FLVTSSTPLKIT
-182 GVMKNMPAQ
+182 GVMKDMPVQ
-191 SHFRANFLLATDH
+191 SHFRANFLLSAG
-204 PINNDAPWNRLTAF
+204 PVSNDAPWNRLTAF

-227 ANISQLESKLNAEMQ
+227 SNVPRLESKLNAVMKE
-242 KGLKGSSTMNYS
+242 GLKGSTTMNYS
-254 KFSSGGNYFKLSLI
+254 KFTAGGNYFKLGLM

-280 MELGTNGN
+280 MELGANGN
-288 GQYVYIF
+288 SQYVYIF
-295 SAVAIFILLLACI
+295 AAVAIFILLLACI

-332 SSRKHLIFQ
+332 SSRSHLIFQ

-348 VTFVAAIIAVLTALI
+348 VTFTAAIIAVLAAWA

-371 SNKQLAIN
+371 SNKQLTIN
-379 LQTIT
+379 AQTIT
-384 WLLPALLS
+384 WLIPALLS
-392 IVIIVGVLAGSYP
+392 IVIIVGILAGSYP

-423 MGFKGGTFRSTLV
+423 TGFKGGAFRSTLV

-483 PELLKQQIKQL
+483 PELLKQEIKKL
-494 PGVVNATL
+494 SGVVNATL

-507 TANNKILNYVS
+507 TANNKVLNYIS
-518 PGEKRGQSTQFWKID
+518 PGEKQEGQSTQFWKID
-533 EDYLNTMGMQ
+533 EDYIGTMGMQ
-543 IKAGRG
+543 MKTGRG
-549 FSWQFKT
+549 FSGEFRT
-556 DSTAMVINE
+556 DSTAMIINE
-565 TAAKVFGYGNDAIG
+565 TAAKVFGYGDNAVG
-579 KTITTGMAK
+579 KTITTGIAR
-588 DLKKYHVIGVVKDFN
+588 DIKKYHVIGVVKDFN
-603 FSSLRNNVTPLV
+603 FSSLRDNVTPLV
-615 MTLDNDWLARLSIRV
+615 MALDNDWLARLSIRV
-630 NTQNLPALM
+630 NTRNLPTLM
-639 SGIEK
+639 AGIEK

-675 QLFILF
+675 QLFITF
-681 TGLAIAIACLGLFG
+681 TSLAIVIACLGLFG

-715 ASITTIVTM
+715 ASITAIVTM
-724 LSRDFVR
+724 LSKDFVK
-731 LVVISFVIAAPLAW
+731 LVIISFAIAAPLAW
-745 LTMSKWLQSFA
+745 LTMNKWLQGFA
-756 YRQNIQWWVVILAGM
+756 YRQNIQWWLVVLAGS
-771 GAVLIAFATI
+771 GAILIAFATI
-781 SLQSFRAASGN
+781 SLQSFRAAAAN
-792 PVESLRNGD
+792 PVESLRDGS

>member
-53 YHERI
+53 KHERI
-58 YRVNTDLKYSGTLT
+58 YRVNTDLKFSGTLT

-84 LKTEF
+84 LKTKC

-94 AVRITPALNI
+94 AVRITTALNI

-143 KEPNSVVITE
+143 KEPNSVVIAE
-153 SIAQKYFNRTNV
+153 SIAKKYFNQTNV

-170 FLVTSGASFKIT
+170 LLVTTGTSLKIT
-182 GVMKNMPAQ
+182 GVMKDMPAQ

-218 ATYVLLKPN
+218 VTYVLLKPN
-227 ANISQLESKLNAEMQ
+227 VSINRIESKLNAEMQ
-242 KGLKGSSTMNYS
+242 DGLKGSSTMNYS
-254 KFSSGGNYFKLSLI
+254 KFTSGGNYFKLSLM

-280 MELGTNGN
+280 MELGANGN
-288 GQYVYIF
+288 SQYVYIF

-348 VTFVAAIIAVLTALI
+348 VTFVAAVIAVFAAWA

-371 SNKQLAIN
+371 SNKQLVIN
-379 LQTIT
+379 AQTVT
-384 WLLPALLS
+384 WLLPVLLS
-392 IVIIVGVLAGSYP
+392 IVVIVGVLAGSYP

-415 NVLKGKIS
+415 HVLKGKVS
-423 MGFKGGTFRSTLV
+423 TGFKGGTFRSTLV

-483 PELLKQQIKQL
+483 PELLKQEIKRL

-507 TANNKILNYVS
+507 TANNKVLSYVS
-518 PGEKRGQSTQFWKID
+518 PGEKEGQSTQFWKID
-533 EDYLNTMGMQ
+533 EDYINTMGMQ
-543 IKAGRG
+543 MKTGRR
-549 FSWQFKT
+549 FSGEFKT

-565 TAAKVFGYGNDAIG
+565 TAAKVFGYGNDAMG
-579 KTITTGMAK
+579 KTITTGTAK
-588 DLKKYHVIGVVKDFN
+588 DLKKYHVIGVVRDFN
-603 FSSLRNNVTPLV
+603 FSSLRDNVTPLV
-615 MTLDNDWLARLSIRV
+615 MALDNDWLARLSIRL
-630 NTQNLPALM
+630 NTHNLPTLM
-639 SGIEK
+639 SQIEK

-715 ASITTIVTM
+715 ASIAAIVTM
-724 LSRDFVR
+724 LSKDFVR
-731 LVVISFVIAAPLAW
+731 LVIISFIIAAPLAW
-745 LTMSKWLQSFA
+745 LTMSKWLQGFA
-756 YRQNIQWWVVILAGM
+756 YRQDIQWWVMILAGI
-771 GAVLIAFATI
+771 GAVVIAFATI
-781 SLQSFRAASGN
+781 CLQSFRAAAAN
-792 PVESLRNGD
+792 PVESLRVSD

>member
-42 VDELSYDRYNT
+42 VDELSYDRYNIK
-53 YHERI
+53 HDSI
-58 YRVNTDLKYSGTLT
+58 YRVNTDLKFSGTLT
-72 EYAITAIPVANV
+72 QYAITATPVANV
-84 LKTEF
+84 LKTEC

-120 YSEPNIFDVFTL
+120 YCEANIFDVFTL

-143 KEPNSVVITE
+143 KEPNSVVIAE
-153 SIAQKYFNRTNV
+153 SMSRKYFGDNDAI
-165 VGQTL
+165 GKSL
-170 FLVTSGASFKIT
+170 FLVTSGTSLKVT
-182 GVMKNMPAQ
+182 GVMKDMPVQ
-191 SHFRANFLLATDH
+191 SHFRANFLLAAD
-204 PINNDAPWNRLTAF
+204 PVNNDNPWNKLTAF
-218 ATYVLLKPN
+218 ATYVLVKPK
-227 ANISQLESKLNAEMQ
+227 ANIKHLETKLNMAMQ
-242 KGLKGSSTMNYS
+242 KGLEGSSTINYS
-254 KFSSGGNYFKLSLI
+254 KFSAGGNYFKLGLM

-288 GQYVYIF
+288 SQYVYIF
-295 SAVAIFILLLACI
+295 SAVAVFILLLACI

-348 VTFVAAIIAVLTALI
+348 VTFVAAVIAVFAAWG

-371 SNKQLAIN
+371 SNKELVIN
-379 LQTIT
+379 IQTAS
-384 WLLPALLS
+384 WLLPTLLS
-392 IVIIVGVLAGSYP
+392 IVVVVGILAGSYP

-415 NVLKGKIS
+415 NVLKGKIAT
-423 MGFKGGTFRSTLV
+423 GFKGGVFRSTLV
-436 VFQFSISIFLV
+436 VVQFAISIFLV

-483 PELLKQQIKQL
+483 PEILKQEIKRL
-494 PGVVNATL
+494 PGVMNATL

-507 TANNKILNYVS
+507 TANNKVLNYVS
-518 PGEKRGQSTQFWKID
+518 PGENKTGQSTQFWRVD
-533 EDYLNTMGMQ
+533 NDYLSTMGMH

-549 FSWQFKT
+549 FSDKFKT
-556 DSTAMVINE
+556 DSLAMVINE
-565 TAAKVFGYGNDAIG
+565 TAAKTFGYGDNAIG
-579 KTITTGMAK
+579 KTITTGIGK
-588 DLKKYHVIGVVKDFN
+588 DIKKYHVIGVVKDFN
-603 FSSLRNNVTPLV
+603 FSSLRDNVTPLV
-615 MTLDNDWLARLSIRV
+615 MALDNDWLARLSIRI
-630 NTQNLPALM
+630 NTHNLPALM
-639 SGIEK
+639 AQIKK

-653 HFDYSFM
+653 HFEYSFM

-695 LAAYAAEQRNREIG
+695 LAAYAAEQRTREIG

-715 ASITTIVTM
+715 ASAAAIVGM
-724 LSRDFVR
+724 LSKDFIR
-731 LVVISFVIAAPLAW
+731 LVGISFFVAAPLAW
-745 LTMSKWLQSFA
+745 LVMNKWLQGFA
-756 YRQNIQWWVVILAGM
+756 YRDNIQWWVVLLAGA
-771 GAVLIAFATI
+771 GALFIAFATI
-781 SLQSFRAASGN
+781 GLQSFKAAGAN
-792 PVESLRNGD
+792 PVESLRSGD

>member
-17 KGFTFINILGLALGL
+17 KVFTFINILGLALGL

-42 VDELSYDRYNT
+42 IDELSYDRYNT
-53 YHERI
+53 KYERI
-58 YRVNTDLKYSGTLT
+58 YRVNTDLKFSGTLT
-72 EYAITAIPVANV
+72 QYAITAIPVANV
-84 LKTEF
+84 LKAEC

-132 PLLSG
+132 PLLLG

-143 KEPNSVVITE
+143 KEPNTVVIAE
-153 SIAQKYFNRTNV
+153 SMAKKYFDRTDV

-170 FLVTSGASFKIT
+170 FLVTSGTSLKIT
-182 GVMKNMPAQ
+182 GVMKDMPVQ
-191 SHFRANFLLATDH
+191 SHFRANFLLAASQV
-204 PINNDAPWNRLTAF
+204 NNDAPWNRLTAF

-227 ANISQLESKLNAEMQ
+227 TNISRLEAKLNTEMQ
-242 KGLKGSSTMNYS
+242 EGLKGSSSMDYS
-254 KFSSGGNYFKLSLI
+254 KFKKGGNYFKLSLM

-280 MELGTNGN
+280 MELGANGN

-295 SAVAIFILLLACI
+295 AAVAVFILLLACI

-332 SSRKHLIFQ
+332 SSRSHLIFQ

-348 VTFVAAIIAVLTALI
+348 VTFVAAIIAVLAAWA

-379 LQTIT
+379 GQTLI
-384 WLLPALLS
+384 WLFPALLS
-392 IVIIVGVLAGSYP
+392 IVMVVGILAGSYP

-415 NVLKGKIS
+415 NVLKGKVS
-423 MGFKGGTFRSTLV
+423 TGFKGGAFRSTLV

-468 RNQVLILNNVNTLEH
+468 RNQVLILDNVNTLEH
-483 PELLKQQIKQL
+483 PELLKQEIKKL

-507 TANNKILNYVS
+507 TANNKVLNYVS
-518 PGEKRGQSTQFWKID
+518 PGGKEGQSTQFWKID
-533 EDYLNTMGMQ
+533 EDYISTMGMQ
-543 IKAGRG
+543 MKAGRG
-549 FSWQFKT
+549 FSGEFRT

-565 TAAKVFGYGNDAIG
+565 TAAKVFGYDNDAIG
-579 KTITTGMAK
+579 KTITTGTVTNQ
-588 DLKKYHVIGVVKDFN
+588 KKYHVIGVIKDFN
-603 FSSLRNNVTPLV
+603 FSSLRDNVTPLV
-615 MTLDNDWLARLSIRV
+615 MTLDNDWLARLSVRI
-630 NTQNLPALM
+630 NTHNLPTLM
-639 SGIEK
+639 SHIEK

-675 QLFILF
+675 QLFITF
-681 TGLAIAIACLGLFG
+681 TGLAIVIACLGLFG

-715 ASITTIVTM
+715 ASITAIVTM
-724 LSRDFVR
+724 LSKDFVK
-731 LVVISFVIAAPLAW
+731 LVIISFAIAAPLAW
-745 LTMSKWLQSFA
+745 LTMNKWLQGFA
-756 YRQNIQWWVVILAGM
+756 YRQNIQWWVVMLAGS
-771 GAVLIAFATI
+771 GAVFIALVTI
-781 SLQSFRAASGN
+781 SLQSFRAAAAN
-792 PVESLRNGD
+792 PVESLRDGD